1 MNGSRQA
8 GNGGLSVR
16 HFLRVPAAWLVLAVS
31 LAITAWAWYLTR
43 QDVLETAL
51 IRFDSRVE
59 QIRSAIQTRMQHYG
73 QALRGGVALFA
84 ASDKVTRAEWHA
96 YVDNLETLENYPG
109 IEGIGFAVRVPE
121 AALARHVD
129 AVRAEGF
136 PDYAVKPA
144 GERPVYYPISFL
156 EPFAGRNLQ
165 AFGYDMFA
173 EPVRRA
179 AMARARDT
187 GKPALSGKVT
197 LVQETG
203 QRQQQAGF
211 LMYFPV
217 YRHGQE
223 PDTVEARREAI
234 TGFVYSPFR
243 MNDLMRGVLG
253 EGARDVDLEIFDG
266 RNTAPGAMMYD
277 DRPDPTPAAHRPPP
291 VFTRT
296 IPLEIAG
303 HAWTLQMKSRSAFE
317 ATIDTRKP
325 LIVLFGGLVTS
336 GLLFVLTG
344 ALTLT
349 RSRAAALQASEARF
363 RAAFD
368 QAAAGIA
375 EIALDGR
382 FLQVNQKL
390 CDILGYACGQLLER
404 RFQDITHP
412 DDLAAD
418 LADMHRLL
426 IGESSSYVKEK
437 RYLREDGTVIWI
449 HKSRSLVR
457 DSAGRPAYVIAVV
470 EDITERKRAEAAL
483 RESEARYRSVVT
495 ALTEGIVLHDRSG
508 RIVDC
513 NASAARL
520 LGLSMAQLMGR
531 SSTDPQWQVIHE
543 DGSPFPGD
551 SHPAMIALRSGQ
563 PQEATVMGV
572 RRPDG
577 ALVWLSVNAQPLFR
591 GSEPAPHGTVVSF
604 TDITER
610 KRAEEEIRQLNAGLE
625 QRVRERTAELESFN
639 YSVSHDLRA
648 PLRAIDGF
656 SLVLL
661 EDYDGILDTAGRDY
675 LARIRRASQRMG
687 QLIDDLLN
695 LSRITRS
702 EMHREAVDLSELAQ
716 EIAETL
722 QADHPERRASFAIA
736 PGVTA
741 HGDPKLLEILLEN
754 LLGNA
759 WKFTGK
765 HERAH
770 IEFGAREEAGER
782 VYFVR
787 DDGAGFDMAY
797 AGKLFGPF
805 QRLHGPGEFEGTG
818 IGLAIVQRI
827 IDRHGGRIWAE
838 GAVGQGATFY
848 FTLPATPEPG
858 HTRQGMA
865 EQPG

>member
-1 MNGSRQA
+1 MNGSRQT
-8 GNGGLSVR
+8 GNDGLSVR
-16 HFLRVPAAWLVLAVS
+16 HFLRVPAAWLALAVS

-96 YVDNLETLENYPG
+96 YVDNLEILENYPG

-144 GERPVYYPISFL
+144 GDRPVYYPISFL
-156 EPFAGRNLQ
+156 EPFAGRNLH

-223 PDTVEARREAI
+223 PNTVEARRETI

-253 EGARDVDLEIFDG
+253 AGAKDVDLEIFDG
-266 RNTAPGAMMYD
+266 RSTSPGAIMYD
-277 DRPDPTPAAHRPPP
+277 DRPDPTPAAHHPPP

-382 FLQVNQKL
+382 FLQVNQKF
-390 CDILGYACGQLLER
+390 CDILGYACGQLLEK
-404 RFQDITHP
+404 RFQDIIHP

-418 LADMHRLL
+418 LADMHRLP
-426 IGESSSYVKEK
+426 IGESNSYVEEK
-437 RYLREDGTVIWI
+437 RCLRQDGAIIWI
-449 HKSRSLVR
+449 HKSLSLVR
-457 DSAGRPAYVIAVV
+457 DGAGRPAYALTVV
-470 EDITERKRAEAAL
+470 E
-483 RESEARYRSVVT
+483 
-495 ALTEGIVLHDRSG
+495 
-508 RIVDC
+508 
-513 NASAARL
+513 
-520 LGLSMAQLMGR
+520 
-531 SSTDPQWQVIHE
+531 
-543 DGSPFPGD
+543 
-551 SHPAMIALRSGQ
+551 
-563 PQEATVMGV
+563 
-572 RRPDG
+572 
-577 ALVWLSVNAQPLFR
+577 
-591 GSEPAPHGTVVSF
+591 
-604 TDITER
+604 DITER
-610 KRAEEEIRQLNAGLE
+610 KRAEEEIRRLNASLE

-661 EDYDGILDTAGRDY
+661 EEYGDTLNATGREH
-675 LARIRRASQRMG
+675 LTRIRRATQRMG

-702 EMHREAVDLSELAQ
+702 EMHRVAVDLGELAQ
-716 EIAETL
+716 KIAATL

-736 PGVTA
+736 PRVTA

-770 IEFGAREEAGER
+770 IEFGAREEPGER

-787 DDGAGFDMAY
+787 DNGAGFDMAY
-797 AGKLFGPF
+797 ADKLFGAF
-805 QRLHGPGEFEGTG
+805 QRLHSPGEFEGTG
-818 IGLAIVQRI
+818 IGLAIAQRI

-838 GAVGQGATFY
+838 GAVGQGATFC
-848 FTLPATPEPG
+848 FTLPAMPELG
-858 HTRQGMA
+858 HTHQGMT
-865 EQPG
+865 EQPD